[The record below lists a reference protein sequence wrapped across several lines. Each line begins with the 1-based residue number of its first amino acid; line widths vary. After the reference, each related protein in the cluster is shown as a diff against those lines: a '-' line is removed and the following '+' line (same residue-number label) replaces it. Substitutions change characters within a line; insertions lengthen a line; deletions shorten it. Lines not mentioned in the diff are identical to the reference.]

1 MKLCRRDLFPFYIQ
15 KTKGVIK
22 INNKRNAI
30 QDYSIEEIVEELSKR
45 DGVEIDE
52 LNSYSG
58 MNLDIE
64 GPAIVIVINK

>member
-1 MKLCRRDLFPFYIQ
+1 M
-15 KTKGVIK
+15 
-22 INNKRNAI
+22 NNKRNAI

-58 MNLDIE
+58 MNVDIE
-64 GPAIVIVINK
+64 GLAIVIVINK

>member
-1 MKLCRRDLFPFYIQ
+1 M
-15 KTKGVIK
+15 
-22 INNKRNAI
+22 NNKRNAI
-30 QDYSIEEIVEELSKR
+30 QDYSIEEIAKR